1 MDLNALTVF
10 VTLFKTGSTLRAA
23 TKLNRSQSFV
33 SKTLAQLREDLGDP
47 LFIRTA
53 NGLQPT
59 SYAIQIAP
67 KLQNAIEQIS
77 VALEPES
84 FSPATLEFISI
95 HISEPLLVMI
105 AKPLINKIRAE
116 TNAIVELRQWRKESN
131 NQLIDGNVDIGIQ
144 ALKERPQELYQKK
157 IACGA
162 AKLIGNQS
170 GEYVKLM
177 IDDYNENLNLF
188 RTVIDE
194 KLNATILVDNYAVLS
209 QLMDQHFTYS
219 FQLPNKQHTDNNV
232 DVDIA
237 MICHSAKR
245 YNPKTVWL
253 SNICESVIKDA
264 INQ

>member
-1 MDLNALTVF
+1 MDLNALNVF

-23 TKLNRSQSFV
+23 AKLNRSQSFV
-33 SKTLAQLREDLGDP
+33 SKTLAQLREELADP
-47 LFIRTA
+47 LFIRTG

-67 KLQNAIEQIS
+67 KLQSAIEQIS

-84 FSPATLEFISI
+84 FSPSTLQFISI
-95 HISEPLLVMI
+95 HISEPLLVLI
-105 AKPLINKIRAE
+105 AKPLIRRIRAQ
-116 TNAIVELRQWRKESN
+116 TDAIIELRQWRKESN
-131 NQLIDGNVDIGIQ
+131 NELIDGHADVGIQ

-157 IACGA
+157 IACGS

-194 KLNATILVDNYAVLS
+194 KLNATILVDNYAVLT
-209 QLMDQHFTYS
+209 QLMDQHCTYS
-219 FQLPNKQHTDNNV
+219 FQLPDKSNTEDIGI
-232 DVDIA
+232 DIA
-237 MICHSAKR
+237 IICHSAKR

-253 SNICESVIKDA
+253 SNICESVINDA
-264 INQ
+264 INN